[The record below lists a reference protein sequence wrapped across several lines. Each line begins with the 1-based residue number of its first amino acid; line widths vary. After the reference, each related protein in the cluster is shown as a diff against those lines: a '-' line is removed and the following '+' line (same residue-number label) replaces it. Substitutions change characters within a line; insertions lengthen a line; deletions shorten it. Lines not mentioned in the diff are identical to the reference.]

1 MADEVI
7 FLSVSVRPYKPIYPD
22 LSTLIITKIFKF
34 LVCIKSNKF
43 FARIHHKHLNRQSV
57 STFVRGHICLLCL
70 CTDAPLVD
78 IRKNYSLRDN
88 NFVFRASFLIS
99 HLSISF
105 GADSNLISQ
114 TKKEN
119 QNDKRIKKKLLNIA
133 PFLHHRKKM
142 LQILSLNIR
151 LWITILF

>member
-1 MADEVI
+1 M
-7 FLSVSVRPYKPIYPD
+7 
-22 LSTLIITKIFKF
+22 
-34 LVCIKSNKF
+34 
-43 FARIHHKHLNRQSV
+43 
-57 STFVRGHICLLCL
+57 G
-70 CTDAPLVD
+70 
-78 IRKNYSLRDN
+78 N
-88 NFVFRASFLIS
+88 NFVFRASFRIS